1 MLLRSMKQAQYS
13 PVNKGHYGLASDCYL
28 HFTSPI
34 RRYPD
39 LVCHRIL
46 KSTFNGHSPYS
57 EEQLGEMAIHL
68 SGRERVAM
76 DAERELEDRI
86 RILFMKDKLGEVYEG
101 IISHI
106 TSFGFFVELLDIFV
120 EGVVLLSDL
129 QSDYFIFQEEKF
141 RLIGRRTKKIF
152 RIGDRVKIS
161 VVLADVERKRLHFA
175 LV

>member
-1 MLLRSMKQAQYS
+1 
-13 PVNKGHYGLASDCYL
+13 
-28 HFTSPI
+28 
-34 RRYPD
+34 
-39 LVCHRIL
+39 
-46 KSTFNGHSPYS
+46 
-57 EEQLGEMAIHL
+57 
-68 SGRERVAM
+68 
-76 DAERELEDRI
+76 
-86 RILFMKDKLGEVYEG
+86 MKDKLGEVYEG

-129 QSDYFIFQEEKF
+129 QSDYFIFQEDKF

-152 RIGDRVKIS
+152 RIGDRVKVR